1 MHLEIGRVLCLN
13 LCLCLKYLVV
23 SRNMRLILIRQ
34 IWWYEPGN
42 TKGRRILV
50 PLPSCLTGLESAVW
64 QLTIFCFYL
73 QNRLLQ
79 TSKAG
84 GQVYSDTP
92 PLVFPVW
99 AFTCHFFK
107 FHVSLLRNYNSY
119 WCYDHYNQISF
130 PTAGGALYIAQFS

>member
-1 MHLEIGRVLCLN
+1 L
-13 LCLCLKYLVV
+13 
-23 SRNMRLILIRQ
+23 
-34 IWWYEPGN
+34 YEPGN
-42 TKGRRILV
+42 TRGRSITV

-92 PLVFPVW
+92 PLVFPLW
-99 AFTCHFFK
+99 AF
-107 FHVSLLRNYNSY
+107 SY
-119 WCYDHYNQISF
+119 H
-130 PTAGGALYIAQFS
+130 